1 MVENSSK
8 ICIHGWYPPWVFFS
22 QKDEPEVIYLLQASS
37 GLNDLF
43 TADHGIA
50 TSVTTYTQ
58 IYPLK
63 LTKKLIERKTLFG
76 ALIMRGSGIFS
87 RVSPINK
94 PLKVSCEI
102 FGEVSPNFAIDPL
115 LVKDLDQSIIDL
127 WKKRQQC
134 NHAGCNELLPVGI
147 NNDKC
152 SDHKINEI
160 SDARKQL
167 LHEIEV
173 LKQKFLLAERDHLSF
188 CSEVI
193 EIESRYLA
201 PADKY
206 DDDDY
211 RSYTG
216 DTSRTLWRRSLPTKK
231 SKHSHKGPKCFRC
244 GHTNFRM
251 YFHITGMYGREES
264 YALCE
269 SCQMKYG
276 GDSSETY
283 TYLKNNSPNVSDLMA
298 ETSAI
303 NQRAHIL
310 WPSNYPSRGPI
321 HLESLHR
328 IFTESPFGDVAS
340 TFKFSIKSFAYDANI
355 FSLFDSFSV
364 GEKIFTSAQKREIKI
379 KVNKKN
385 LIEAKRALQNAIE
398 LSETNPDFGT
408 VNSADAEKCK
418 KCGWPFQPKH
428 RYSGGKSCEVLEVIT
443 KCSTGEWIRLPK
455 SGKGIRKMVKAWGNK
470 SYGPVTFGRSRQ
482 YGIDFGYGMI
492 LKPIIDGE
500 TAATTFARIKLYA
513 IKEKVGLLQAYSEI
527 LLSESK
533 KSSFS

>member
-1 MVENSSK
+1 MRVAPNSSK
-8 ICIHGWYPPWVFFS
+8 IFIQGWYPPWVFFS
-22 QKDEPEVIYLLQASS
+22 EEHEPHVIFLLKATS

-58 IYPLK
+58 MYPLK
-63 LTKKLIERKTLFG
+63 LTAKLIERKTLFG
-76 ALIMRGSGIFS
+76 ALIMRDSEIFS

-94 PLKVSCEI
+94 PLQVSCKI

-115 LVKDLDQSIIDL
+115 LAKDLDQSIIDL

-134 NHAGCNELLPVGI
+134 DHVGCKELLPVGI
-147 NNDKC
+147 FNDKC
-152 SDHKINEI
+152 RDHKINEI

-193 EIESRYLA
+193 EVESRYLA

-206 DDDDY
+206 DDHDY

-216 DTSRTLWRRSLPTKK
+216 DTSHTLWRRGLPTKK

-283 TYLKNNSPNVSDLMA
+283 THLKNNKPNINNLMT
-298 ETSAI
+298 EPGAI

-310 WPSNYPSRGPI
+310 WPSYGGDGPI
-321 HLESLHR
+321 HLQSLHR
-328 IFTESPFGDVAS
+328 IFTASPFGDVAS
-340 TFKFSIKSFAYDANI
+340 IFKHSIKTLDYHANI
-355 FSLFDSFSV
+355 FSWLDSFSV
-364 GEKIFTSAQKREIKI
+364 GEKIFSSAQKREIKI
-379 KVNKKN
+379 KTNKKKI
-385 LIEAKRALQNAIE
+385 IEAKRALQNAIE
-398 LSETNPDFGT
+398 LSGTNPDFGT
-408 VNSADAEKCK
+408 VDSADDEKCK

-455 SGKGIRKMVKAWGNK
+455 SGKGIRKMVKAWENK
-470 SYGPVTFGRSRQ
+470 TYGPVTFGRSRQ
-482 YGIDFGYGMI
+482 YGIDFGYGTI
-492 LKPIIDGE
+492 LKPILDRE
-500 TAATTFARIKLYA
+500 TAAITFARIKLYA
-513 IKEKVGLLQAYSEI
+513 IQEKVDLSQAYSEI
-527 LLSESK
+527 LLGETKES
-533 KSSFS
+533 